1 MYRYRKIGKDFH
13 AERARGVGSSD
24 IPTLAGL
31 NLQYE
36 NGTPYMLWRQKK
48 GIDPPSAGGERADW
62 GHRLEP
68 LILARWVEKHYGKE
82 AADEYLAA
90 KIRGRSSGPFK
101 TETMCCHPEY
111 PWAMSHADL
120 LIDSP
125 KSVSVKCSNCG
136 SMDEYP
142 SGFTGECTNRCGQEI
157 KTEEAYIVEAKSSG
171 FFSAKRDE
179 ENPDAGFS
187 KTDFTANGIPA
198 RVFLQVQWQL
208 FTYGVR
214 IAFVAVLIDTGEWRE
229 YGPIIAYPR
238 VQEKCLALGQRF
250 QNLVDTNTP
259 PQPEDWADVATMWP
273 KPIEQ
278 TAVIGGDEELRVR
291 EMIGRYHAAGEREKS
306 AKAEREDIK
315 NAIGILM
322 GENAY
327 LRSPEGTQFASSW
340 TVDNEYVKGAEIKK
354 KYPADWEKFTAD
366 GFITKSSRREMRP
379 AKLKS

>member
-68 LILARWVEKHYGKE
+68 LILARWVEKHYGKI

-90 KIRGRSSGPFK
+90 KIRGRSNGPFK

-120 LIDSP
+120 LITEPTEDH
-125 KSVSVKCSNCG
+125 
-136 SMDEYP
+136 
-142 SGFTGECTNRCGQEI
+142 QEPV
-157 KTEEAYIVEAKSSG
+157 IVEAKSSG

-179 ENPDAGFS
+179 QNPDAGFS
-187 KTDFTANGIPA
+187 KSDFTANGIPA

-229 YGPIIAYPR
+229 YGPIIADPR

-273 KPIEQ
+273 KPVEQ

-291 EMIGRYHAAGEREKS
+291 EMIGRYHAAGKREKEAS
-306 AKAEREDIK
+306 AEREDIK

-354 KYPADWEKFTAD
+354 KYPADWDKFTAD

>member
-1 MYRYRKIGKDFH
+1 MYRYRKIGPDFH

-31 NLQYE
+31 NLKYD

-48 GIDPPSAGGERADW
+48 GIDPPSEGGERADW

-68 LILARWVEKHYGKE
+68 LILAKWVEKHYGKTT
-82 AADEYLAA
+82 ADEYLAA

-101 TETMCCHPEY
+101 TETMCAHPEY
-111 PWAMSHADL
+111 RWAISHADL
-120 LIDSP
+120 LFDSP
-125 KSVSVKCSNCG
+125 AWIAVKCPKCG
-136 SMDEYP
+136 SNDEYP
-142 SGFTGECTNRCGQEI
+142 PNFMGECTNSCGQKI
-157 KTEEAYIVEAKSSG
+157 HTGGAYIVEAKSSG
-171 FFSAKRDE
+171 FFSAKRDD
-179 ENPDAGFS
+179 ENPDSGFS
-187 KTDFTANGIPA
+187 KSDFTANGIPA

-229 YGPIIAYPR
+229 YGPIVADPR

-250 QNLVDTNTP
+250 QNLIDSNTP
-259 PQPEDWADVATMWP
+259 PKPEDWADVATMWP
-273 KPIEQ
+273 VPVDK

-291 EMIGRYHAAGEREKS
+291 EMITRYHAAGKREKD
-306 AKAEREDIK
+306 AKDEREDIK

-327 LRSPEGTQFASSW
+327 LRSPEGVQFASSW
-340 TVDNEYVKGAEIKK
+340 TVENEYVKASEIKK
-354 KYPADWEKFTAD
+354 KYPTEWEKYKAD
-366 GFITKSSRREMRP
+366 GFVTESSRRDMRP